1 MVAGAGEAEVLED
14 QRRGHHLFKLRC
26 LVSHLCGTAKEMLL
40 EKILGSC
47 VSLVFP
53 HLWVCSSVVSGGL
66 GPLLAGTR
74 KKSWMKTDSWTPQA
88 SLHLSPHKTLDTED
102 FRQ

>member
-1 MVAGAGEAEVLED
+1 MVGGAGEAEVLED

-26 LVSHLCGTAKEMLL
+26 LVWHLCGTAKEMLL

-47 VSLVFP
+47 ASLVFP
-53 HLWVCSSVVSGGL
+53 HLWVCSSVLSGGL

-74 KKSWMKTDSWTPQA
+74 KKSWMQDGELDPSGISA
-88 SLHLSPHKTLDTED
+88 SLTAYNHRRL
-102 FRQ
+102 